1 MDFFTRLFRNPFF
14 IWFLAGFAISGW
26 VTAFSTAG
34 AYFKVKNYVKV
45 PATLSYSEKSEGKC
59 QFVYDYK
66 VDNITYEGTRSNTWA
81 RDDVSVCDYLEKM
94 SAIHQLHAFYD
105 PHSPDKSILDN
116 RLQHSM
122 FADSVF
128 LGTAFMAPLLIDM
141 DVRNMMLMN
150 DGPITMHFGN
160 LNGLAALCMF
170 WSSFQPSIYEGP
182 IVSYFLQGVGY
193 AAYFAL
199 SYGLA
204 TRSLSPAVYSQYTN
218 YALIALVVFVSF
230 DRTGNYAEFM
240 PLQAVKD
247 HVNYLLFVYN

>member
-59 QFVYDYK
+59 QFVYD
-66 VDNITYEGTRSNTWA
+66 
-81 RDDVSVCDYLEKM
+81 
-94 SAIHQLHAFYD
+94 
-105 PHSPDKSILDN
+105 
-116 RLQHSM
+116 
-122 FADSVF
+122 
-128 LGTAFMAPLLIDM
+128 PLLIDM

-150 DGPITMHFGN
+150 DGPITM
-160 LNGLAALCMF
+160 L
-170 WSSFQPSIYEGP
+170 
-182 IVSYFLQGVGY
+182 
-193 AAYFAL
+193 
-199 SYGLA
+199 
-204 TRSLSPAVYSQYTN
+204 YSQYTN